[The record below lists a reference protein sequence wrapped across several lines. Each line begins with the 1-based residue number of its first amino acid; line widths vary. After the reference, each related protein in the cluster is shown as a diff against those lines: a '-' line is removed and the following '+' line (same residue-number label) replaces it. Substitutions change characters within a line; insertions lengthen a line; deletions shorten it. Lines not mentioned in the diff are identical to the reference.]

1 MNWKVR
7 LRNKAFWLS
16 FSALVVLIAKTF
28 KLFEVPADWET
39 TVNTALSLLVA
50 MGVLMDPTTPGVFDE
65 RTPVNSRGFYFC
77 ILY

>member
-1 MNWKVR
+1 MNWKAR

-28 KLFEVPADWET
+28 KLFEVPEDWET

-50 MGVLMDPTTPGVFDE
+50 MGVLMDPTTPGITDKE
-65 RTPVNSRGFYFC
+65 E
-77 ILY
+77 

>member
-7 LRNKAFWLS
+7 FRNKAFWLS

-65 RTPVNSRGFYFC
+65 RTPGE
-77 ILY
+77 